1 MTSTQATSTQ
11 ARALEMLLV
20 RHGETEW
27 NSQRRIQGQLDI
39 PLNATGHAQAQA
51 LAGRLATLDVDAVY
65 ASDLARARQTAEP
78 IAAALGLE
86 LRLDPRLR
94 ERHFGGLQGR
104 FYEELQRD
112 APAVHQR
119 MRSRDLEFD
128 LDGGET
134 LPRFHRRVCDAFAD
148 LAARH
153 PQGRIVVV
161 SHGGVLD
168 CLYRLAGAIP
178 LEAPRTWSLFN
189 ASLNTLAWA
198 DGACRLVSWG
208 EVAHLPAPADEI
220 DTRLLN

>member
-1 MTSTQATSTQ
+1 MTSPAAS
-11 ARALEMLLV
+11 RGLEILLV

-27 NSQRRIQGQLDI
+27 NSQRRIQGQLDV
-39 PLNATGHAQAQA
+39 PLNATGREQARSLA
-51 LAGRLATLDVDAVY
+51 ARLAGVAIDAVY

-78 IAAALGLE
+78 VAEALGLP
-86 LRLDPRLR
+86 LRLDERLR

-104 FYEELQRD
+104 YYEELQRD
-112 APAVHQR
+112 APQVHER
-119 MRSRDLEFD
+119 MRARDLDFD